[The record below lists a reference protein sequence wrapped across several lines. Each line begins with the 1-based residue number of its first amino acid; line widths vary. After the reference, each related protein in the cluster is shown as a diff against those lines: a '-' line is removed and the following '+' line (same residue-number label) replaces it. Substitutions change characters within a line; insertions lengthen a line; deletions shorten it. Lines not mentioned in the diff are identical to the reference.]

1 MRRMKIRNGIL
12 SLTLIIGLII
22 ETGCSNKSFEKN
34 SAVIRYVK
42 TITVE
47 DKESVVSETFPGVL
61 KESDEVKLSFRI
73 AGPIDKLPVKEGQF
87 IKKGELLAQID
98 TRDYKLQYEAT
109 LAEYEQV
116 IGEVERLENLY
127 EKKNLTDN
135 DYDKAISGKKQIT
148 VKLNATKNALND
160 TRLVAPFDGYVQTV
174 FVNNG
179 EITDAGMPVV
189 SIVNSSSLKVETAI
203 SPGIYIKKDHISEFY
218 CTNSNYNGQKF
229 PLTLLGIN
237 SKTGINKLYKM
248 SFLLESS
255 KDFVLAPGM
264 NVEVHFSY
272 DADEKKEI
280 SIPIN
285 ACFEK
290 DNATYVYTYESG
302 QAVLTKVKVGMVSRN
317 NNIIILEGLQ
327 AGDIVITAGHSQISN
342 TQKVKLLTLKY

>member
-1 MRRMKIRNGIL
+1 MRRMKIRNVVPA
-12 SLTLIIGLII
+12 LTLIIALII
-22 ETGCSNKSFEKN
+22 ETGCSNKSFEED
-34 SAVIRYVK
+34 SAVIKYVK

-47 DKESVVSETFPGVL
+47 DKESVATETFPGVL

-73 AGPIDKLPVKEGQF
+73 AGLIDKLPVKEGQF
-87 IKKGELLAQID
+87 VKKGELLAQID
-98 TRDYKLQYEAT
+98 PRDYKLQYEAT

-127 EKKNLTDN
+127 AKNNLTDN
-135 DYDKAISGKKQIT
+135 DYDKAISGKKQII

-174 FVNNG
+174 FASNG

-189 SIVNSSSLKVETAI
+189 SIVNPSSLKVETAV
-203 SPGIYIKKDHISEFY
+203 SPSIYIKKDYFTDFY

-272 DADEKKEI
+272 DVDKKKEI
-280 SIPIN
+280 SIPMN

-290 DNATYVYTYESG
+290 DNATCVYTYKSG
-302 QAVLTKVKVGMVSRN
+302 KAVLTKVKVGMVCRN
-317 NNIIILEGLQ
+317 NNIIVSEGLQ
-327 AGDIVITAGHSQISN
+327 AGDIVITAGHSHISN
-342 TQKVKLLTLKY
+342 YQKVTLLSK